1 MLGMDVIDARV
12 GGVMADEESPAP
24 TLSYV
29 LLGLLSIRSWTG
41 YELANQIK
49 HSLGH
54 VWPSSDAN
62 VYREQQR
69 LVRLG
74 WAAAADE
81 AAGPTRTRKRYT
93 ITAKGRRALR
103 RWMATEPAPAILQL
117 ESMLRVWFADS
128 AGPRELGDALRTA
141 AADSRA
147 ALDHVVSVFRRYLD
161 GEGAFEERSHLN
173 AIVGELVADLL
184 ALLEQRCA
192 GLANEVENWS
202 TTKDLGLDPI
212 ARARMQRVVTT
223 YGRPTPP
230 G

>member
-1 MLGMDVIDARV
+1 
-12 GGVMADEESPAP
+12 MADEQTSAP

-41 YELANQIK
+41 YELTNQIR

-54 VWPSSDAN
+54 IWPSSDAN

-74 WAAAADE
+74 WAEAVDE
-81 AAGPTRTRKRYT
+81 AAGPSRTRKRYT
-93 ITAKGRRALR
+93 ITAEGRRVLR
-103 RWMATEPAPAILQL
+103 HWMATEPAPAVLQL

-128 AGPRELGDALRTA
+128 AGPRELGDALRAA

-147 ALDHVVSVFRRYLD
+147 SLSHVVGVFEHYLD
-161 GEGAFEERSHLN
+161 GEGAFEQRAHLN
-173 AIVGELVADLL
+173 AMVGELVADVF

-192 GLANEVENWS
+192 GLAEEVDTWS
-202 TTKDLGLDPI
+202 TTKDVGLDPI

-223 YGRPTPP
+223 YGRTPP
-230 G
+230 QT

>member
-1 MLGMDVIDARV
+1 
-12 GGVMADEESPAP
+12 MADEETRVP
-24 TLSYV
+24 TLNHI

-41 YELANQIK
+41 YELTNQIR

-54 VWPSSDAN
+54 IWPSSDAN

-74 WAAAADE
+74 WAEATDE
-81 AAGPTRTRKRYT
+81 AAGPSRTRKRYT
-93 ITAKGRRALR
+93 ITAEGRRVLR
-103 RWMATEPAPAILQL
+103 RWMATEPAPAVLQL

-128 AGPRELGDALRTA
+128 AGPRELGDALRAA

-147 ALDHVVSVFRRYLD
+147 SLNHVVDVFAHYLD
-161 GEGAFEERSHLN
+161 GNGAFEERAHLN
-173 AIVGELVADLL
+173 AMVGELVADVF

-192 GLANEVENWS
+192 GLAKEVENWS

-212 ARARMQRVVTT
+212 AKARMQRVVTT
-223 YGRPTPP
+223 YGRAAPPT
-230 G
+230 